1 MFVSTSI
8 KKLVYNMRYG
18 STFLWFYI
26 FQIINFFNFLSYT
39 HFCFPIQIE
48 IIKDNWDQT
57 YATKK
62 KFQTENSTGLQHE

>member
-1 MFVSTSI
+1 
-8 KKLVYNMRYG
+8 MRYG

-62 KFQTENSTGLQHE
+62 KF